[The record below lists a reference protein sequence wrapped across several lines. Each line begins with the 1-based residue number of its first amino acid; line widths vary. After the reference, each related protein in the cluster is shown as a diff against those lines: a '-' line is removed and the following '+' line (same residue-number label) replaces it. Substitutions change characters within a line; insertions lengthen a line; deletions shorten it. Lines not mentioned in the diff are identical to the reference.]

1 MSIKVTLEFA
11 DAESAITALA
21 KLRAPETKDV
31 ASPKADKPSK
41 PTTPAKTEAAAP
53 TPPTAQASPAAPA
66 AAPATQPPA
75 PSAPAGPTFDDVK
88 AAIAITAATDRPRAV
103 ATLAKFGAKA
113 GKDLKPEQYAAFVA
127 ELTADNDDLAG

>member
-53 TPPTAQASPAAPA
+53 TSPSAPASQAA
-66 AAPATQPPA
+66 AAPASSV
-75 PSAPAGPTFDDVK
+75 SAASSTPPAGPTFDEVK
-88 AAIAITAATDRPRAV
+88 ATITASAAKDRPRTV
-103 ATLAKFGAKA
+103 AILEKFGAKTA
-113 GKDLKPEQYAAFVA
+113 KDLKPEQYVAFVA
-127 ELTADNDDLAG
+127 ELTASNDDLAG

>member
-1 MSIKVTLEFA
+1 MLIKVTLEFA

-53 TPPTAQASPAAPA
+53 TPPSAPASQAA
-66 AAPATQPPA
+66 AAPAS
-75 PSAPAGPTFDDVK
+75 SASVAASSTPAGPTFDEVK

-127 ELTADNDDLAG
+127 DLTADNDDLAG